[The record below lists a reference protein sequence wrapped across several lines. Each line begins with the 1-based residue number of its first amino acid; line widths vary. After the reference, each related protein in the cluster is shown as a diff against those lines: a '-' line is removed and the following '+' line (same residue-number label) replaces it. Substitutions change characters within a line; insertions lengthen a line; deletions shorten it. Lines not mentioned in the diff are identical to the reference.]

1 MGSVNQFT
9 DIKILL
15 PGNSIWESDR
25 VEIRSR
31 HRFNGPVKR
40 PDRVYP
46 LEGYGDS
53 LLEFLQQPWLPL
65 GVPVHSRLWT
75 GFTRCTGAAEP
86 PLERR
91 EPFRHPKRSLDSRRP
106 LDPSRHLRVGR
117 CAEKRSKIGDQRVQ
131 WRHRCQFVILARE
144 MGTGTRSWPIL
155 GVPHQPCDHR
165 IERDVTHRRQQVRL
179 VHHDSAEAALE

>member
-53 LLEFLQQPWLPL
+53 LLEFSKQPWIPL

-75 GFTRCTGAAEP
+75 GFAGCEGAAEP
-86 PLERR
+86 PRERLD
-91 EPFRHPKRSLDSRRP
+91 PFRRPKWLSDGGRP

-117 CAEKRSKIGDQRVQ
+117 CAEKRSKIGDQRAQ
-131 WRHRCQFVILARE
+131 WRHLRRSSSSPARWARALDH
-144 MGTGTRSWPIL
+144 GQSSACLTSRATTGL
-155 GVPHQPCDHR
+155 
-165 IERDVTHRRQQVRL
+165 
-179 VHHDSAEAALE
+179 SAT